1 MSTNSLIKRLLD
13 SHTKNQVERVQYWRE
28 RVLNAVLI
36 IATMAGGVAYIVN
49 VRPTIE
55 AGSYLIAALYTL
67 AYGWAVV
74 ITIFRKIPY
83 TFRAGTLI
91 ATFYIVG
98 VVSALIY
105 GSAGDARIWWIG
117 VALLA
122 TAFFGAIPGI
132 IATIVSTGTLLSM
145 GVLMHWRLIPA
156 PDLSEYLD
164 AADLFPWTSTSI
176 PFFLTGI
183 LAVASFSVIINSLK
197 SSLEKANELTAGLEE
212 DRVKLQRRTQAL
224 ERRELQIRTAAE
236 ISRAINVQLDT
247 EAILKQVVN
256 LVKERFKLYYVGVF
270 MLDERGQFATLR
282 VGTGEAGQEMV
293 KAGHK
298 LAVGGSSMIGWA
310 TSNQQ
315 ARIALDVGEE
325 AVRFENPY
333 LPLTRSELALPIISE
348 DRVLGAMTIQ
358 STQPEAFDEDDIIVL
373 QGIAD
378 SLATAIENARLLRQT
393 QENLRQIQAL
403 HRQYLSDSWEDV
415 AQRQTSL
422 SYTYKKKDAP
432 DEAEHAETVEVP
444 ITLRGQVLGT
454 ITVERGEEE
463 WSQQEKAFLES
474 ISAQAALALEN
485 TRLVE
490 ETQQSAL
497 FNRTV
502 ADVTNRIW
510 QSTDINTILRTSL
523 QELGQILQASDG
535 FIQLNVPED
544 EPKNEIDII
553 EQ

>member
-1 MSTNSLIKRLLD
+1 MKSFLTKLLD
-13 SHTKNQVERVQYWRE
+13 SDTKNQVERIRYWRE
-28 RVLNAVLI
+28 RILNAVLI
-36 IATMAGGVAYIVN
+36 IATIAGGVAYAVN
-49 VRPTIE
+49 LNSTIE
-55 AGSYLIAALYTL
+55 AGDYFVAALYTV

-74 ITIFRKIPY
+74 ITIFRKIAYP
-83 TFRAGTLI
+83 FRAGTLV
-91 ATFYIVG
+91 AAFYVVG
-98 VVSALIY
+98 IISALIY
-105 GSAGDARIWWIG
+105 GSAGDARIWLIG
-117 VALLA
+117 VALLT
-122 TAFFGAIPGI
+122 TAFFGALPGI
-132 IATIVSTGTLLSM
+132 IATVVSTATLISI
-145 GVLMHWRLIPA
+145 GFLMHWRLIPA
-156 PDLSEYLD
+156 PDLSSYLD
-164 AADLFPWTSTSI
+164 ATDLFPWTSTSI

-236 ISRAINVQLDT
+236 ISRAINVRLDT
-247 EAILKQVVN
+247 ETILEEVVN

-293 KAGHK
+293 EDGHK
-298 LAVGGSSMIGWA
+298 LVVGGSSMIGWA
-310 TSNQQ
+310 TAHRQ

-348 DRVLGAMTIQ
+348 DRVLGAMSIQ

-378 SLATAIENARLLRQT
+378 SLATAIDNARLLRQT
-393 QENLRQIQAL
+393 QESLRQIQAL
-403 HRQYLSDSWEDV
+403 HRQYLSESWEDV
-415 AQRQTSL
+415 TRRKPSL
-422 SYTYKKKDAP
+422 SYTHKKEDAP
-432 DEAEHAETVEVP
+432 AESDLGETVEVP

-463 WSQQEKAFLES
+463 WTQEDKAFLES
-474 ISAQAALALEN
+474 IGAQAALALEN

-510 QSTDINTILRTSL
+510 QSTDIDTILRTSL
-523 QELGQILQASDG
+523 RELSQILQATDG
-535 FIQLNVPED
+535 FIQLNLPE
-544 EPKNEIDII
+544 EKPQHEIDVI

>member
-1 MSTNSLIKRLLD
+1 MKLFLSKLLD
-13 SHTKNQVERVQYWRE
+13 SHAKNQVERIQYWRE
-28 RVLNAVLI
+28 RILNAVLI
-36 IATMAGGVAYIVN
+36 IATIAGGVAYFVN
-49 VRPTIE
+49 LSSTIE
-55 AGSYLIAALYTL
+55 AENYLVAALYSL

-74 ITIFRKIPY
+74 ITVFRRIPY
-83 TFRAGTLI
+83 AFRAGTLI

-98 VVSALIY
+98 IISGLLY
-105 GSAGDARIWWIG
+105 GSAGDARIWLIG
-117 VALLA
+117 VALLT
-122 TAFFGAIPGI
+122 TAFFGALPGI
-132 IATIVSTGTLLSM
+132 IATVVGTATLLSM
-145 GVLMHWRLIPA
+145 GFLMHWRAIPA
-156 PDLSEYLD
+156 PDLSNYLD
-164 AADLFPWTSTSI
+164 ATDLFSWTSTSV
-176 PFFLTGI
+176 PFFLISI
-183 LAVASFSVIINSLK
+183 LAVTSFSVLINSLK
-197 SSLEKANELTAGLEE
+197 SSLEKANELAAGLEE

-247 EAILKQVVN
+247 EAILEQVVN

-282 VGTGEAGQEMV
+282 VGTGEAGEQMV
-293 KAGHK
+293 QAGHK

-310 TSNQQ
+310 TANRQ

-325 AVRFENPY
+325 AVHFENPY

-358 STQPEAFDEDDIIVL
+358 STQPEAFDKDDIIVL

-393 QENLRQIQAL
+393 QENLQQIQAL
-403 HRQYLSDSWEDV
+403 HRQYLSESWEDV
-415 AQRQTSL
+415 AMRKASL
-422 SYTYKKKDAP
+422 SYTHQREDAS
-432 DEAEHAETVEVP
+432 DEEIAVTVEVP

-454 ITVERGEEE
+454 ITVERSEDQE

-474 ISAQAALALEN
+474 IGAQAALALEN

-510 QSTDINTILRTSL
+510 QSTDIDTILRTSL
-523 QELGQILQASDG
+523 RELGQILQASDG
-535 FIQLNVPED
+535 FIQLNIPEEESRD
-544 EPKNEIDII
+544 EIEVI

>member
-1 MSTNSLIKRLLD
+1 MKLFLSKLLD
-13 SHTKNQVERVQYWRE
+13 SHAKNQVERIQYWRE
-28 RVLNAVLI
+28 RILNAVLI
-36 IATMAGGVAYIVN
+36 IATIAGGVAYFVN
-49 VRPTIE
+49 LSSTIE
-55 AGSYLIAALYTL
+55 AGNYLVAALYSL

-74 ITIFRKIPY
+74 ITIFRRIPY
-83 TFRAGTLI
+83 AFRAGTLI

-98 VVSALIY
+98 IISGLLY
-105 GSAGDARIWWIG
+105 GSAGDARIWLIG
-117 VALLA
+117 VALLT
-122 TAFFGAIPGI
+122 TAFFGALPGI
-132 IATIVSTGTLLSM
+132 IATVVGTATLLSM
-145 GVLMHWRLIPA
+145 GFLMHWRAIPA
-156 PDLSEYLD
+156 PDLSNYLD
-164 AADLFPWTSTSI
+164 ATDLFSWTSTSV
-176 PFFLTGI
+176 PFFLISI
-183 LAVASFSVIINSLK
+183 LAVTSFSVLINSLK
-197 SSLEKANELTAGLEE
+197 SSLEKANELAAGLEE

-247 EAILKQVVN
+247 EAILEQVVN

-282 VGTGEAGQEMV
+282 VGTGEAGEQMV
-293 KAGHK
+293 QAGHK

-310 TSNQQ
+310 TANRQ

-325 AVRFENPY
+325 AVHFENPY

-358 STQPEAFDEDDIIVL
+358 STQPEAFDKDDIIVL

-393 QENLRQIQAL
+393 QENLQQIQAL
-403 HRQYLSDSWEDV
+403 HRQYLSESWEDV
-415 AQRQTSL
+415 AMRKASL
-422 SYTYKKKDAP
+422 SYTHQREDAS
-432 DEAEHAETVEVP
+432 DEEIAVTVEVP

-454 ITVERGEEE
+454 ITVERSEDQE

-474 ISAQAALALEN
+474 IGAQAALALEN

-510 QSTDINTILRTSL
+510 QSTDIDTILRTSL
-523 QELGQILQASDG
+523 RELGQILQASDG
-535 FIQLNVPED
+535 FIQLNIPEEESRD
-544 EPKNEIDII
+544 EIEVI

>member
-1 MSTNSLIKRLLD
+1 MKLFLSKLLD
-13 SHTKNQVERVQYWRE
+13 SDAKNQVERIQYWRE
-28 RVLNAVLI
+28 RILNAVLI
-36 IATMAGGVAYIVN
+36 IATIFGGIAYIVN
-49 VRPTIE
+49 LSSIIE
-55 AGSYLIAALYTL
+55 TGNYIVAAFYSL
-67 AYGWAVV
+67 AYGWVAA
-74 ITIFRKIPY
+74 ITIFRRIPY
-83 TFRAGTLI
+83 VFRAGTLVV
-91 ATFYIVG
+91 TFYIIG
-98 VVSALIY
+98 IISGLIY
-105 GSAGDARIWWIG
+105 GLAGDARIWLIG
-117 VALLA
+117 IALL
-122 TAFFGAIPGI
+122 TTTFFGALPGI
-132 IATIVSTGTLLSM
+132 IATVVSTATLLST
-145 GVLMHWRLIPA
+145 GFLMHWRVIPA
-156 PDLSEYLD
+156 PDMSIYLD
-164 AADLFPWTSTSI
+164 ATDLFPWIITSI
-176 PFFLTGI
+176 PFFLISI
-183 LAVASFSVIINSLK
+183 LAVTSFSVLINSLK
-197 SSLEKANELTAGLEE
+197 SSLEKANELAAGLED

-247 EAILKQVVN
+247 EAILEQVVN

-282 VGTGEAGQEMV
+282 VGTGEAGEQMV
-293 KAGHK
+293 QAGHK

-310 TSNQQ
+310 TANRQ

-325 AVRFENPY
+325 AVHFENPY

-393 QENLRQIQAL
+393 QESLQQIQAL
-403 HRQYLSDSWEDV
+403 HRQYLSESWKDV
-415 AQRQTSL
+415 ALRKESL
-422 SYTYKKKDAP
+422 SYIHQREDAP
-432 DEAEHAETVEVP
+432 SEEIGTTVEVP

-454 ITVERGEEE
+454 ITVERGEDRE
-463 WSQQEKAFLES
+463 WSQQEKVFLES
-474 ISAQAALALEN
+474 IGAQAALALEN

-502 ADVTNRIW
+502 ANVTNRIW
-510 QSTDINTILRTSL
+510 QSTDIDTILRTSL
-523 QELGQILQASDG
+523 RELGQVLQASDG
-535 FIQLNVPED
+535 FIQLNIPEK
-544 EPKNEIDII
+544 ESQHEIEVI

>member
-1 MSTNSLIKRLLD
+1 MKSFLTKLLD
-13 SHTKNQVERVQYWRE
+13 SDTKNQVERIRYWRE
-28 RVLNAVLI
+28 RILNAVLI
-36 IATMAGGVAYIVN
+36 IATIAGGVAYAVN
-49 VRPTIE
+49 LNSTIE
-55 AGSYLIAALYTL
+55 AGDYFVAALYTV

-74 ITIFRKIPY
+74 ITIFRRIPY
-83 TFRAGTLI
+83 PFRAGTLV
-91 ATFYIVG
+91 AAFYVVG
-98 VVSALIY
+98 IISALIY
-105 GSAGDARIWWIG
+105 GSAGDARIWLIG
-117 VALLA
+117 VALLT
-122 TAFFGAIPGI
+122 TAFFGALPGI
-132 IATIVSTGTLLSM
+132 LATVVSTATLISI
-145 GVLMHWRLIPA
+145 GFLMHWRLIPA
-156 PDLSEYLD
+156 PDLSSYLD
-164 AADLFPWTSTSI
+164 ATDLFPWTSTSI
-176 PFFLTGI
+176 PFFLTSI
-183 LAVASFSVIINSLK
+183 LAVASFSVIINSIK

-236 ISRAINVQLDT
+236 ISRAINVRLDT
-247 EAILKQVVN
+247 ETILEEVVN

-293 KAGHK
+293 EDGHK
-298 LAVGGSSMIGWA
+298 LVVGGSSMIGWA
-310 TSNQQ
+310 TAHRQ

-348 DRVLGAMTIQ
+348 DRVLGAMSIQ

-378 SLATAIENARLLRQT
+378 SLATAIDNARLLRQT
-393 QENLRQIQAL
+393 QESLRQIQAL
-403 HRQYLSDSWEDV
+403 HRQYLSESWEDV
-415 AQRQTSL
+415 TRRKPSL
-422 SYTYKKKDAP
+422 SYTHKKEDAP
-432 DEAEHAETVEVP
+432 AESDLGETVEVP

-463 WSQQEKAFLES
+463 WTQEDKAFLES
-474 ISAQAALALEN
+474 IGAQAALALEN

-510 QSTDINTILRTSL
+510 QSTDIDTILRTSL
-523 QELGQILQASDG
+523 RELSQILQATDG
-535 FIQLNVPED
+535 FIQLNLPE
-544 EPKNEIDII
+544 EKPQHEIDVI

>member
-1 MSTNSLIKRLLD
+1 MQSFLTKLLD
-13 SHTKNQVERVQYWRE
+13 SDTKNQVERIQYWRE
-28 RVLNAVLI
+28 RILNAVLI
-36 IATMAGGVAYIVN
+36 IATIFGGIAYIFN
-49 VRPTIE
+49 LSSIIE
-55 AGSYLIAALYTL
+55 TGNYVVAAFYSL
-67 AYGWAVV
+67 AYGWVAA
-74 ITIFRKIPY
+74 ITIFRRIPY
-83 TFRAGTLI
+83 IFRAGTLVV
-91 ATFYIVG
+91 TFYIIG
-98 VVSALIY
+98 IISGLIY
-105 GSAGDARIWWIG
+105 GLAGDARIWLIG
-117 VALLA
+117 IALL
-122 TAFFGAIPGI
+122 TTTFFGALPGI
-132 IATIVSTGTLLSM
+132 IATVVSTATLLST
-145 GVLMHWRLIPA
+145 GFLMHWRVIPA
-156 PDLSEYLD
+156 PDMSLYLD
-164 AADLFPWTSTSI
+164 ATDLFPWIITSI
-176 PFFLTGI
+176 PFFLISI
-183 LAVASFSVIINSLK
+183 LAVTSFSALINSLK

-247 EAILKQVVN
+247 EAILEQVVN
-256 LVKERFKLYYVGVF
+256 LVKKRFKLYYVGVF

-293 KAGHK
+293 EDGHK

-310 TSNQQ
+310 TAHRQ
-315 ARIALDVGEE
+315 ARIALDIGEE

-378 SLATAIENARLLRQT
+378 SLATAIDNARLLRQT
-393 QENLRQIQAL
+393 QESLRQIQAL
-403 HRQYLSDSWEDV
+403 HRQYLSESWEDV
-415 AQRQTSL
+415 TRRKPSL
-422 SYTYKKKDAP
+422 SYTHKKEDVPA
-432 DEAEHAETVEVP
+432 EADLGETVEVP

-463 WSQQEKAFLES
+463 WSQEDKAFLES
-474 ISAQAALALEN
+474 IGAQAALALEN

-510 QSTDINTILRTSL
+510 QSTDIDTILRTSL
-523 QELGQILQASDG
+523 RELSQILQASDG
-535 FIQLNVPED
+535 FIQLNLPEEKPQHD
-544 EPKNEIDII
+544 IDVI

>member
-1 MSTNSLIKRLLD
+1 MKSFLTKLLD
-13 SHTKNQVERVQYWRE
+13 SDTKNQVERIRYWRE
-28 RVLNAVLI
+28 RILNAVLI
-36 IATMAGGVAYIVN
+36 IATIAGGVAYAVN
-49 VRPTIE
+49 LNSTIE
-55 AGSYLIAALYTL
+55 AGNYSVAALYTV

-74 ITIFRKIPY
+74 ITIFRKIAYP
-83 TFRAGTLI
+83 FRAGTLV
-91 ATFYIVG
+91 AAFYVVG
-98 VVSALIY
+98 IISALIY
-105 GSAGDARIWWIG
+105 GSAGDARIWLIG
-117 VALLA
+117 VALLT
-122 TAFFGAIPGI
+122 TAFFGALPGI
-132 IATIVSTGTLLSM
+132 IATVVSTATLISI
-145 GVLMHWRLIPA
+145 GFLMHWRLIPA
-156 PDLSEYLD
+156 PDLSSYLD
-164 AADLFPWTSTSI
+164 ATDLFPWTSTSI

-236 ISRAINVQLDT
+236 ISRAINVRLDT
-247 EAILKQVVN
+247 ETILEEVVN

-293 KAGHK
+293 EDGHK
-298 LAVGGSSMIGWA
+298 LVVGGSSMIGWA
-310 TSNQQ
+310 TAHRQ

-348 DRVLGAMTIQ
+348 DRVLGAMSIQ

-378 SLATAIENARLLRQT
+378 SLATAIDNARLLRQT
-393 QENLRQIQAL
+393 QESLRQIQAL
-403 HRQYLSDSWEDV
+403 HRQYLSESWEDV
-415 AQRQTSL
+415 TRRKPSL
-422 SYTYKKKDAP
+422 SYTHKKEDAP
-432 DEAEHAETVEVP
+432 AESDLGETVEVP

-463 WSQQEKAFLES
+463 WTQEDKAFLES
-474 ISAQAALALEN
+474 IGAQAALALEN

-510 QSTDINTILRTSL
+510 QSTDIDTILRTSL
-523 QELGQILQASDG
+523 RELSQILQATDG
-535 FIQLNVPED
+535 FIQLNLPE
-544 EPKNEIDII
+544 EKPQHEIDVI

>member
-1 MSTNSLIKRLLD
+1 MKLFLSKLLD
-13 SHTKNQVERVQYWRE
+13 SDAKNQVERIQYWRE
-28 RVLNAVLI
+28 RILNAVLI
-36 IATMAGGVAYIVN
+36 IATIFGGIAYIVN
-49 VRPTIE
+49 LSSIIE
-55 AGSYLIAALYTL
+55 TGNYIVAAFYSL
-67 AYGWAVV
+67 AYGWVAA
-74 ITIFRKIPY
+74 ITIFRRIPY
-83 TFRAGTLI
+83 VFRAGTLVV
-91 ATFYIVG
+91 TFYIIG
-98 VVSALIY
+98 IISGLIY
-105 GSAGDARIWWIG
+105 GLAGDARIWLIG
-117 VALLA
+117 IALL
-122 TAFFGAIPGI
+122 TTTFFGALPGI
-132 IATIVSTGTLLSM
+132 IATVVSTATLLST
-145 GVLMHWRLIPA
+145 GFLMHWRVIPA
-156 PDLSEYLD
+156 PDMSIYLD
-164 AADLFPWTSTSI
+164 ATDLFPWIITSI
-176 PFFLTGI
+176 PFFLISI
-183 LAVASFSVIINSLK
+183 LAVTSFSVLINSLK
-197 SSLEKANELTAGLEE
+197 SSLEKANELAAGLED

-247 EAILKQVVN
+247 EAILEQVVN

-282 VGTGEAGQEMV
+282 VGTGEAGEQMV
-293 KAGHK
+293 QAGHK

-310 TSNQQ
+310 TANRQ

-325 AVRFENPY
+325 AVHFENPY

-393 QENLRQIQAL
+393 QESLQQIQAL
-403 HRQYLSDSWEDV
+403 HRQYLSESWKDV
-415 AQRQTSL
+415 ALRKESL
-422 SYTYKKKDAP
+422 SYIHQREDAP
-432 DEAEHAETVEVP
+432 SEEIGTTVEVP

-454 ITVERGEEE
+454 ITVERGEDRE
-463 WSQQEKAFLES
+463 WSQKEKVFLES
-474 ISAQAALALEN
+474 IGAQAALALEN

-502 ADVTNRIW
+502 ANVTNRIW
-510 QSTDINTILRTSL
+510 QSTDIDTILRTSL
-523 QELGQILQASDG
+523 RELGQVLQASDG
-535 FIQLNVPED
+535 FIQLNIPEK
-544 EPKNEIDII
+544 ESQHEIEVI

>member
-1 MSTNSLIKRLLD
+1 MKSFLTKLLD
-13 SHTKNQVERVQYWRE
+13 SHTKSQVERIQYWRE
-28 RVLNAVLI
+28 RILNAVLI
-36 IATMAGGVAYIVN
+36 IVTIAGGVAYAIN
-49 VRPTIE
+49 LGPTIE
-55 AGSYLIAALYTL
+55 AGNYAAAAFLSIAYV
-67 AYGWAVV
+67 WAVV

-83 TFRAGTLI
+83 PFRAGTLV
-91 ATFYIVG
+91 AAFYAVG
-98 VVSALIY
+98 IISALMY
-105 GSAGDARIWWIG
+105 GSSGDARIWLIG
-117 VALLA
+117 VALLT
-122 TAFFGAIPGI
+122 TAFFGALPGI
-132 IATIVSTGTLLSM
+132 VATVLSTATLLSM
-145 GVLMHWRLIPA
+145 GFLMHWRLIPA
-156 PDLSEYLD
+156 PDLSAYLD
-164 AADLFPWTSTSI
+164 ATDLFPWTSTSI

-197 SSLEKANELTAGLEE
+197 TSLEKANELTAGLEE

-236 ISRAINVQLDT
+236 ISRAINVKLDT
-247 EAILKQVVN
+247 EAILEQVVN
-256 LVKERFKLYYVGVF
+256 LVKERFNLYYVGVF

-282 VGTGEAGQEMV
+282 VGTGEAGREMLED
-293 KAGHK
+293 GHK

-310 TSNQQ
+310 TAHRQ

-333 LPLTRSELALPIISE
+333 LPLTRSELALPILSE
-348 DRVLGAMTIQ
+348 DRVLGAMSIQ

-378 SLATAIENARLLRQT
+378 SLATAIDNARLLRQT
-393 QENLRQIQAL
+393 QESLRQIQAL
-403 HRQYLSDSWEDV
+403 HRQYLSESWEDV
-415 AQRQTSL
+415 TRRKPSL
-422 SYTYKKKDAP
+422 SYTHKKEDAP
-432 DEAEHAETVEVP
+432 TETDIGETVEVP

-454 ITVERGEEE
+454 ITVERGEEG
-463 WSQQEKAFLES
+463 WSQEDKAFLES
-474 ISAQAALALEN
+474 IGAQAALALEN

-510 QSTDINTILRTSL
+510 QSTDIDTILRTSL
-523 QELGQILQASDG
+523 RELSQILQASDG
-535 FIQLNVPED
+535 FIQLNVPE
-544 EPKNEIDII
+544 EAPEHEIDVI